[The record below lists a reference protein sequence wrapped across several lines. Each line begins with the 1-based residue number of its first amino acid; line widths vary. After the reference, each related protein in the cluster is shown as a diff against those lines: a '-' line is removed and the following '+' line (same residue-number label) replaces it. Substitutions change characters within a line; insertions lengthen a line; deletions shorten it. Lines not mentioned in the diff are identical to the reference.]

1 VKPVGMSEVSPDPAT
16 VVDRAAAERPIPK
29 PGILDIHAYVPGK
42 AKVEGVAEP
51 VKLSANENPL
61 GSSPK
66 AREAYAEA
74 ARQLHVYPDPR
85 ANIVRAAIAER
96 FRLEPE
102 RLVFGCGSDEVF
114 QLLNQVFLE
123 PGDNMVQ
130 GEFGF
135 AAFGIGAKAAGG
147 EVKLAKEPGYRIDVD
162 ELLATVDERT
172 RLVFLANPGN
182 PTGTWIPFSE
192 VRRLHEAL
200 PASVVLVLDGAYGEF
215 ALDPQFSDGLELART
230 SSNIV
235 VTHTFSKLHGLAGLR
250 VGWGYA
256 PVEIAAAVERI
267 RLPFNVSVPA
277 QVAAVAALGDEDFQ
291 RASIALVEQWRPWLT
306 QQLGGAGLEVVGPS
320 ATNFLLVGFPTR
332 PGKTAAEAEAFL
344 ASRGLLV
351 RGVGLYG
358 LPNHLR
364 VTIGLEAHNR
374 ALAEALVDF
383 MRAP

>member
-1 VKPVGMSEVSPDPAT
+1 MSEVSSEPGVAT
-16 VVDRAAAERPIPK
+16 DRAAADRPIPK

-61 GSSPK
+61 GSSPR
-66 AREAYAEA
+66 AQAAYATA
-74 ARQLHVYPDPR
+74 AGKLNLYPDPK
-85 ANIVRAAIAER
+85 AMIVRAAIAER
-96 FRLEPE
+96 YGLEPE
-102 RLVFGCGSDEVF
+102 RLIFGCGSDEVF
-114 QLLNQVFLE
+114 QILNQTFLE

-135 AAFGIGAKAAGG
+135 AAFAIGAKAAGG
-147 EVKLAKEPGYRIDVD
+147 VVKYAKEPGFRVDVD
-162 ELLATVDERT
+162 ELLAQVDERT

-215 ALDPQFSDGLELART
+215 ALDRGFSDGLELARG
-230 SSNIV
+230 SVNVV

-250 VGWGYA
+250 IGWAYA
-256 PVEIAAAVERI
+256 PTQIAEAMERI
-267 RLPFNVSVPA
+267 RLPFNTSVPA
-277 QVAAVAALGDEDFQ
+277 QLAAVAALEDEDFQ
-291 RASIALVEQWRPWLT
+291 RASIELVEQWRPWLT
-306 QQLGGAGLEVVGPS
+306 QQLGGVGLEVVSPS
-320 ATNFLLVGFPTR
+320 ATNFLLVGFPKT
-332 PGKTAAEAEAFL
+332 PGRTAAEAEAFL

-351 RGVGLYG
+351 RGVKLYG
-358 LPNHLR
+358 LPDHLR

-374 ALAEALVDF
+374 ALVEALADF
-383 MRAP
+383 MRAG

>member
-1 VKPVGMSEVSPDPAT
+1 MSQVSSDPGVAI
-16 VVDRAAAERPIPK
+16 DRAAADRPIPK
-29 PGILDIHAYVPGK
+29 PGLLDIHPYVPGK

-66 AREAYAEA
+66 AQAAYAEA
-74 ARQLHVYPDPR
+74 AAKLNLYPDPK
-85 ANIVRAAIAER
+85 AMIVRAAIAER
-96 FRLEPE
+96 FGLEPE

-114 QLLNQVFLE
+114 QILNQTFLE

-135 AAFGIGAKAAGG
+135 AAFAIGAKAAGG
-147 EVKLAKEPGYRIDVD
+147 EIKYAKEPGFRIDVD
-162 ELLATVDERT
+162 ELLAQVDERT

-215 ALDPQFSDGLELART
+215 ALDPGFSDGLELARG
-230 SSNIV
+230 SVNVV

-250 VGWGYA
+250 IGWAYA
-256 PVEIAAAVERI
+256 PAQIAEAMERI
-267 RLPFNVSVPA
+267 RLPFNTAIPA
-277 QVAAVAALGDEDFQ
+277 QLAAVAALADEDFQ
-291 RASIALVEQWRPWLT
+291 RASIELVEQWRPWLT
-306 QQLGGAGLEVVGPS
+306 QQLGGLGLEVVSPS
-320 ATNFLLVGFPTR
+320 ATNFLLVGFP
-332 PGKTAAEAEAFL
+332 KTAGRTAPEAEAFL

-351 RGVGLYG
+351 RGVKLYG
-358 LPNHLR
+358 LPDHLR

-374 ALAEALVDF
+374 ALIEALADF
-383 MRAP
+383 MRAS

>member
-1 VKPVGMSEVSPDPAT
+1 MSEVSSDTDVAI
-16 VVDRAAAERPIPK
+16 DRTSTDRPIPK
-29 PGILDIHAYVPGK
+29 PGILNIRAYVPGK
-42 AKVEGVAEP
+42 AKAEGVAEP

-66 AREAYAEA
+66 AQAAYAA
-74 ARQLHVYPDPR
+74 AASQLNLYPDPR
-85 ANIVRAAIAER
+85 AGIVRAAIAER
-96 FRLEPE
+96 FKLEPE
-102 RLVFGCGSDEVF
+102 RLIFGCGSDEVF
-114 QLLNQVFLE
+114 QLLNQTFLE

-135 AAFGIGAKAAGG
+135 AAFAIGARAAGG

-200 PASVVLVLDGAYGEF
+200 PPSVVLVLDGAYGEF
-215 ALDPQFSDGLELART
+215 ALDPGFNDGLELARP

-250 VGWGYA
+250 IGWGYA
-256 PVEIAAAVERI
+256 PAAIAEAVDLI
-267 RLPFNVSVPA
+267 RLPFNTSVPA
-277 QVAAVAALGDEDFQ
+277 QLAAVAALGDTDFQ
-291 RASIALVEQWRPWLT
+291 RASIDLVETWRPWLT
-306 QQLGGAGLEVVGPS
+306 QQLGGVGLEVVSPS
-320 ATNFLLVGFPTR
+320 ATNFLLVGFPKTSGR
-332 PGKTAAEAEAFL
+332 TAAEAEVFL

-351 RGVGLYG
+351 RAVALYG
-358 LPNHLR
+358 LPDHLR
-364 VTIGLEAHNR
+364 ITVGLETQNR
-374 ALAEALVDF
+374 ALIDALHDF
-383 MRAP
+383 MQGA

>member
-1 VKPVGMSEVSPDPAT
+1 MSEVSSDLAGAPKAPS
-16 VVDRAAAERPIPK
+16 DRAAADRPAPK

-42 AKVEGVAEP
+42 AKAEGVAAP
-51 VKLSANENPL
+51 IKLSANENAL

-66 AREAYAEA
+66 ALEAYAEA

-135 AAFGIGAKAAGG
+135 AAFGIGARAAGG

-162 ELLATVDERT
+162 QLLATVDDRT
-172 RLVFLANPGN
+172 RIVFLANPGN

-200 PASVVLVLDGAYGEF
+200 PPSVVLVLDGAYGEF
-215 ALDPQFSDGLELART
+215 ALDAQFNDGLDLARD

-256 PVEIAAAVERI
+256 PAEIAAAVERI
-267 RLPFNVSVPA
+267 RLPFNTSVPA
-277 QVAAVAALGDEDFQ
+277 QAAAVAALADEDFQ

-306 QQLGGAGLEVVGPS
+306 QQLGGAGLDVVGPS
-320 ATNFLLVGFPTR
+320 ATNFLLVGFPTA
-332 PGKTAAEAEAFL
+332 PGRTAAEAEAYL

-351 RGVGLYG
+351 RGVSLYG

-364 VTIGLEAHNR
+364 ITVGLEAHNR
-374 ALAEALVDF
+374 ALVDALADF
-383 MRAP
+383 MQAP

>member
-1 VKPVGMSEVSPDPAT
+1 MSEVSSDTGVA
-16 VVDRAAAERPIPK
+16 VDRTAADRPIPK

-42 AKVEGVAEP
+42 AKAEGVAEP
-51 VKLSANENPL
+51 IKLSANENAL

-66 AREAYAEA
+66 AQAAYAA
-74 ARQLHVYPDPR
+74 AASQLNLYPDPR
-85 ANIVRAAIAER
+85 AGIVRTAIAER
-96 FRLEPE
+96 FKLEPE
-102 RLVFGCGSDEVF
+102 RLIFGCGSDEVF

-135 AAFGIGAKAAGG
+135 SAFAIGARAAGG

-162 ELLATVDERT
+162 EMLATVDERT

-200 PASVVLVLDGAYGEF
+200 PPSVVLILDGAYSEF
-215 ALDPQFSDGLELART
+215 ALDPGFNDGLELARR

-250 VGWGYA
+250 IGWGYA
-256 PVEIAAAVERI
+256 PTAIAKAV
-267 RLPFNVSVPA
+267 
-277 QVAAVAALGDEDFQ
+277 LGDTDFQ
-291 RASIALVEQWRPWLT
+291 RASIELVEQWRPWLT
-306 QQLGGAGLEVVGPS
+306 QQLGGVGLEVVSPS
-320 ATNFLLVGFPTR
+320 ATNFLLVGFPKT
-332 PGKTAAEAEAFL
+332 PGRTAAEAEAFL

-351 RGVGLYG
+351 RGVTVYG
-358 LPNHLR
+358 LPDHLR
-364 VTIGLEAHNR
+364 ITVGLEAQNR
-374 ALAEALVDF
+374 ALMDALADF
-383 MRAP
+383 MRGA